1 MNNYKPI
8 KMHNKIY
15 IHITKIIKIEF
26 LNIKYKNKN
35 YKSIQIKIQIKMSL
49 ILNNILIKAIV
60 GYLKKMDSENKRFA
74 YILKNKN
81 TIINTNI
88 NIDYFLNHNEIDEY
102 SKGFLIN
109 IMNNEELLYFFGNK
123 EYEKYNSDFVKFS
136 ISERLS
142 GEIQDEFSKYSI
154 AIARTQIA

>member
-1 MNNYKPI
+1 MPENI
-8 KMHNKIY
+8 IIY
-15 IHITKIIKIEF
+15 
-26 LNIKYKNKN
+26 
-35 YKSIQIKIQIKMSL
+35 
-49 ILNNILIKAIV
+49 AIV
-60 GYLKKMDSENKRFA
+60 KFLKKMNYEKEKFK

-109 IMNNEELLYFFGNK
+109 IMNNGELLYFFGNK

-142 GEIQDEFSKYSI
+142 GEIKDEFSKYSI
-154 AIARTQIA
+154 